1 MIGGCDIPNRQV
13 TSVKLRSLINMHPP
27 SSSYSFDA
35 SLLKVLG
42 TGHLDRF
49 CKIKHLFGNRQ
60 ISGQIIVVFSSI
72 YLRGNRSK
80 KIKKGKNLLRF
91 SVCFSEE
98 LIVFFGHDGCS
109 KKTKKE
115 KDLLRC
121 SVCFPKLIV
130 FFGNGDCFKKRKK
143 RIGFAFVL
151 RSYADKEDG
160 SVFCQKK
167 RH

>member
-1 MIGGCDIPNRQV
+1 MFLTVIGGCDIPNRQV

-91 SVCFSEE
+91 SVCFRRSS
-98 LIVFFGHDGCS
+98 LFSLGMMVA
-109 KKTKKE
+109 
-115 KDLLRC
+115 LR
-121 SVCFPKLIV
+121 KQ
-130 FFGNGDCFKKRKK
+130 RKK
-143 RIGFAFVL
+143 RICFAVV
-151 RSYADKEDG
+151 
-160 SVFCQKK
+160 SVFRSLLFSLGMVIALRKERKGLASLSC
-167 RH
+167 

>member
-109 KKTKKE
+109 KKTKK
-115 KDLLRC
+115 
-121 SVCFPKLIV
+121 
-130 FFGNGDCFKKRKK
+130 K
-143 RIGFAFVL
+143 RICFAVV
-151 RSYADKEDG
+151 
-160 SVFCQKK
+160 SVFRSLLFSLGMVIALRKERKGLASLSC
-167 RH
+167 